1 MSAVRVGSLCC
12 AGWLSVF
19 LEVMQQ
25 RLPGFAEVESPKS
38 RKFLGMF
45 PVTEQYIIMIKIKCK
60 WAVALWQ

>member
-1 MSAVRVGSLCC
+1 
-12 AGWLSVF
+12 
-19 LEVMQQ
+19 MQQ

-45 PVTEQYIIMIKIKCK
+45 PVTEQYIIMIKINCK